1 MVEKRIDDAIAARLH
16 ATQTLGPIII
26 IRSSGFRQVKAKI
39 QLKYFQVFRSLF
51 AFVDFFKQIHF
62 IGDNLDKIKTK
73 ESPPDGIEGVTK
85 GNLVN
90 LMRRGGQDVT
100 DVVAAK
106 KEVAQCCAVRYEQ
119 QHKKKKKERKEATS
133 VRGSRT
139 VMASTVGV
147 VCVRKVPPCIQ
158 NLGPGAKKEPQSC
171 VGGRLVRSFLL

>member
-119 QHKKKKKERKEATS
+119 QHQKKKKRKKRGYVSERQPHGNGFNCGCS
-133 VRGSRT
+133 L
-139 VMASTVGV
+139 
-147 VCVRKVPPCIQ
+147 CP
-158 NLGPGAKKEPQSC
+158 
-171 VGGRLVRSFLL
+171 